1 MTEHV
6 HRKLSFGEKAG
17 YSLGDAATNFF
28 FQTMLMFQNGF
39 YTDAFGLSSAAAFW
53 LFLLVRLWDAFFDPV
68 VGIAADRTNT
78 RWGKFRPWILWTALP
93 FGLVFWLTFTT
104 PAFGASAKIIY
115 AWATYVVLMM
125 LYSANNTPYSALTG
139 VMTEDVNERTSISA
153 YRFFSAMVATLIVQ
167 GLTLPLVAKFGHGD
181 SAKGWSITIGIYA
194 CICVVFYL
202 IAFFSVRE
210 RIRPDPKQKTSV
222 RGDIA
227 DVFKCPPWVV
237 MFLLTLCIFITLAW
251 RGSSMYYYFT
261 YYVDH
266 SKLIDFLNAVGLGGA
281 VAGQA
286 SWWKTVL
293 GWFGLIVSPDGSN
306 AGGVGFGF
314 FNMTGTALTIVG
326 VLCAKPLSTRFGKKT
341 VFLAGMGA
349 ATVVTA
355 LIYVVPQESVTL
367 LFWLSL
373 AWPACWGPTIPLLW
387 AMIAD
392 VADYSEWKTGR
403 RATGF
408 VYAGI
413 VFALKAGLMGGA
425 LTNGVLG
432 AYGYVANVAQTER
445 ALHGIR
451 LSATVFAA
459 IPFALGVVC
468 LALYPI
474 SKELN
479 LRIADELAERR
490 KKFAAENPTAAT

>member
-1 MTEHV
+1 MNHV
-6 HRKLSFGEKAG
+6 VQRLSFREKLG

-28 FQTMLMFQNGF
+28 FQTMLMYQNRF
-39 YTDAFGLSSAAAFW
+39 YTDTFGISAAAAFW

-68 VGIAADRTNT
+68 VGLTADRTNT
-78 RWGKFRPWILWTALP
+78 RWGKFRPWLLWTALP

-104 PAFGASAKIIY
+104 PSFGPSAKIIY

-139 VMTEDVNERTSISA
+139 VMTEDVDERTSIST

-167 GLTLPLVAKFGHGD
+167 GLTRPLVYKFGHGD
-181 SAKGWSITIGIYA
+181 DAKGWSITIGLYA

-202 IAFFSVRE
+202 VTFVSVRE
-210 RIRPDPKQKTSV
+210 RVRPDPRQKTSV

-237 MFLLTLCIFITLAW
+237 MFFLTLFIFITLAW
-251 RGSSMYYYFT
+251 RGSSMDYYFN
-261 YYVDH
+261 YYVDRAR
-266 SKLIDFLNAVGLGGA
+266 LIDFLNSVGLGGA
-281 VAGQA
+281 AAGQA
-286 SWWKTVL
+286 AWWKTVL
-293 GWFGLIVSPDGSN
+293 DWFGLIVSPDGSN

-314 FNMTGTALTIVG
+314 FNMTGIALTIIG
-326 VLCAKPLSTRFGKKT
+326 VLFSKPLSTRFGKKT
-341 VFLAGMGA
+341 VFLAGLGT
-349 ATVVTA
+349 ATVITA
-355 LIYVVPQESVTL
+355 LIYVVPRESVTL

-373 AWPACWGPTIPLLW
+373 AWPAAWGPTIPLLW

-425 LTNGVLG
+425 LTSLVL
-432 AYGYVANVAQTER
+432 AAHGYVANVAQSER
-445 ALHGIR
+445 ALEGIR
-451 LSATVFAA
+451 LSATVYSAV
-459 IPFALGVVC
+459 PFAIGMVC

-479 LRIADELAERR
+479 LRIGDELAERR
-490 KKFAAENPTAAT
+490 KKFAAT

>member
-1 MTEHV
+1 MSHV
-6 HRKLSFGEKAG
+6 SQRLSFREKAG

-28 FQTMLMFQNGF
+28 FQTMLMYQNRF
-39 YTDAFGLSSAAAFW
+39 YTDTFGISAAAAFW

-68 VGIAADRTNT
+68 VGITSDRTNT
-78 RWGKFRPWILWTALP
+78 RWGKFRPWVLWTALP
-93 FGLVFWLTFTT
+93 FALVFWLTFTT
-104 PAFGASAKIIY
+104 PSFGPSAKIIY

-139 VMTEDVNERTSISA
+139 VMTEDVDERTSIST
-153 YRFFSAMVATLIVQ
+153 YRFFSAMMATLVVQ
-167 GLTLPLVAKFGHGD
+167 GLTRPLVDKFGHGD

-194 CICVVFYL
+194 CICCVFYL
-202 IAFFSVRE
+202 ITFLTVRE
-210 RIRPDPKQKTSV
+210 RVRPDPKQQTSV
-222 RGDIA
+222 RRDIA
-227 DVFKCPPWVV
+227 DVLKCPPWVV

-251 RGSSMYYYFT
+251 RGSSMDYYFT
-261 YYVDH
+261 YYVDRA
-266 SKLIDFLNAVGLGGA
+266 KLIDFLGSVGLGGA
-281 VAGQA
+281 AVGQA
-286 SWWKTVL
+286 SWWKTIL
-293 GWFGLIVSPDGSN
+293 GWFGLIVAPDGSN

-314 FNMTGTALTIVG
+314 FNMAGIALTIVG
-326 VLCAKPLSTRFGKKT
+326 VLCSKPLAMRFGKKA
-341 VFLAGMGA
+341 VFLAGMGT

-355 LIYVVPQESVTL
+355 LIYVVPRESVGL

-373 AWPACWGPTIPLLW
+373 AWPAAWGPTIPLLW

-425 LTNGVLG
+425 FTNAVL
-432 AYGYVANVAQTER
+432 AAHGYVANVAQSER

-451 LSATVFAA
+451 LSATIYSA
-459 IPFALGVVC
+459 IPFAVGLMC
-468 LALYPI
+468 LVLYPI

-479 LRIADELAERR
+479 LRIGDELAERR
-490 KKFAAENPTAAT
+490 KKFGAA

>member
-1 MTEHV
+1 MSHIV
-6 HRKLSFGEKAG
+6 QKLSFREKLG

-28 FQTMLMFQNGF
+28 FQTMLMFQNRF
-39 YTDAFGLSSAAAFW
+39 YTDTFGISAAAAAW
-53 LFLLVRLWDAFFDPV
+53 LFLVVRLWDACFDPM
-68 VGIAADRTNT
+68 VGIASDRTNS
-78 RWGKFRPWILWTALP
+78 RWGKFRPWVLWTALP

-104 PAFGASAKIIY
+104 PSFGASTKIIY
-115 AWATYVVLMM
+115 AWGTYIVLMM

-139 VMTEDVNERTSISA
+139 VMTEDVDERTSIST

-167 GLTLPLVAKFGHGD
+167 GLTRPLVYKFGHGD
-181 SAKGWSITIGIYA
+181 DAKGWSITIGIYA
-194 CICVVFYL
+194 CICVVFYF
-202 IAFFSVRE
+202 IAFASVRE
-210 RIRPDPKQKTSV
+210 RVRPDPKQQTSV
-222 RGDIA
+222 KGDIA
-227 DVFKCPPWVV
+227 DVFKCRPWVL

-251 RGSSMYYYFT
+251 RGSSMDYYFN
-261 YYVDH
+261 YYVDRA
-266 SKLIDFLNAVGLGGA
+266 KLIDFLNAVGLGGA
-281 VAGQA
+281 AGGQL
-286 SWWKTVL
+286 SWGKTML
-293 GWFGLIVSPDGSN
+293 NWFGLIVAPDGSN

-314 FNMTGTALTIVG
+314 FNMTGITLTIVG
-326 VLCAKPLSTRFGKKT
+326 VLFSKPLSVRFGKKG
-341 VFLAGMGA
+341 VFLTGMGA

-355 LIYVVPQESVTL
+355 LIYIVPRDNVTL

-373 AWPACWGPTIPLLW
+373 AWPAAWGPTIPLLW

-425 LTNGVLG
+425 FTNGVLA
-432 AYGYVANVAQTER
+432 AYGYVANVPQTEQ

-459 IPFALGVVC
+459 IPFAVGLVC
-468 LALYPI
+468 LAFYPI

-479 LRIADELAERR
+479 LRIGDELAERR
-490 KKFAAENPTAAT
+490 KKFAAP